1 MAQNAALQ
9 VPAPRKARNT
19 VNDLDLKEWKQY
31 DDLLTDSLW
40 LFPERDRSGTHAA
53 DYHGNFVPQI
63 PYQVMTRFTKR
74 GDVVL
79 DTFLGSGTTLIEAKK
94 LGRHGFGIELQESVA
109 AMAKERINE
118 TDTIYQE
125 AKSRIFIE
133 DSTSNRAQM
142 KVRNA
147 LHSMGKEKLQMVIAH
162 PPYHDI
168 IQFSDDPNDLSNAKN
183 TEDFCQTFG
192 KIFDNFVPLL
202 ESKRY
207 FVLVIG
213 DKYTGGE
220 WIPLGFYLMK
230 EAMDRGLT
238 LKSLIVK
245 NMAGNRAKRNLE
257 NLWRYRALYGGFYI
271 FKHEYVMI
279 FRKK

>member
-1 MAQNAALQ
+1 MAQNAALK

-19 VNDLDLKEWKQY
+19 VNDLNLKEWKQY

-94 LGRHGFGIELQESVA
+94 LGRHGFGIELQDNVA
-109 AMAKERINE
+109 AMAKERIND

>member
-1 MAQNAALQ
+1 
-9 VPAPRKARNT
+9 
-19 VNDLDLKEWKQY
+19 
-31 DDLLTDSLW
+31 
-40 LFPERDRSGTHAA
+40 
-53 DYHGNFVPQI
+53 
-63 PYQVMTRFTKR
+63 
-74 GDVVL
+74 
-79 DTFLGSGTTLIEAKK
+79 
-94 LGRHGFGIELQESVA
+94 
-109 AMAKERINE
+109 
-118 TDTIYQE
+118 
-125 AKSRIFIE
+125 
-133 DSTSNRAQM
+133 
-142 KVRNA
+142 
-147 LHSMGKEKLQMVIAH
+147 MVIAH

-168 IQFSDDPNDLSNAKN
+168 IQFSDSPNDLSNAKN